1 MMNPETVFFIALFVV
16 ILFIGSLIMAVLEYL
31 DDNF

>member
-1 MMNPETVFFIALFVV
+1 MNPETVFFIALFVV